1 MSRNISFLA
10 KKLRLHKGL
19 NISPVSGV
27 VHDVGSKTRSR
38 DVPSRTMSNVSK
50 TPSISPT
57 SYADG
62 LFGSLVS
69 DQQLTQQSNPNQTVT
84 KKPDWNRAV
93 SDAEK
98 IVGYPTSY
106 LSLRCLLSDEISNI
120 AVHVR
125 KLVGTSHPLLKT
137 AKRLIYNGRNNMQT
151 RGLIVLLLSKAAG
164 HMNPEELEVAD
175 EQDKP
180 AGVSHSQR
188 SLAEITEMIHTAH
201 LIHKGVVNLTP
212 SDFPDGNTLQDM
224 TFGNKIAILSGDYLL
239 SNACTGLA
247 ALKNSKVVELIST
260 SISDFMEA
268 EFIGVQDTQSN
279 AIPTKNMT
287 MEEWAARNYL
297 AAGSLMA
304 KSCQATL
311 VLAGHSEDMQ
321 QKGFEFGK
329 QIAYSWQAH
338 ADLQPFL
345 DLYRCPPGTQFDL
358 CSAPVLLHCQQHP
371 ELLDYIQSCGDSI
384 DNLDFKY
391 LHQTIMQ
398 GPGVKQGLELCMQHA
413 RKALDVLADF
423 ERSDAREALENI
435 IHAIME
441 CD

>member
-1 MSRNISFLA
+1 
-10 KKLRLHKGL
+10 
-19 NISPVSGV
+19 
-27 VHDVGSKTRSR
+27 
-38 DVPSRTMSNVSK
+38 
-50 TPSISPT
+50 
-57 SYADG
+57 
-62 LFGSLVS
+62 
-69 DQQLTQQSNPNQTVT
+69 VT

-164 HMNPEELEVAD
+164 HLNPEELEVMD

-180 AGVSHSQR
+180 AGVSHNQR

-247 ALKNSKVVELIST
+247 QLKNSKVVELIST

-279 AIPTKNMT
+279 PIPTRNMA
-287 MEEWAARNYL
+287 MAEWAAKNFL

-311 VLAGHSEDMQ
+311 VLAGHGEEMQ

-358 CSAPVLLHCQQHP
+358 TSAPVLLHCQEDP
-371 ELLDYIQSCGDSI
+371 DLLGYIQSCGDSI

-391 LHQTIMQ
+391 LHNVIMQ
-398 GPGVKQGLELCMQHA
+398 GPGVKQGLELCMTHA
-413 RKALDVLADF
+413 RLALDVLADF
-423 ERSDAREALENI
+423 EPSDARVALENI